1 MDNSKFETSRELLN
15 HLTEMG
21 ILKPVESKPT
31 SNYAYLEKGF
41 YVDPRDANGKVPF

>member
-1 MDNSKFETSRELLN
+1 MDNCKLEQSRELIA

-21 ILKPVESKPT
+21 ILKPVENKPA

-41 YVDPRDANGKVPF
+41 YVDPRDVNGKVPF